1 MSTDFCGHDRIHLMG
16 ESATRPIEPR
26 CGTLAGLQAVLLL
39 LAGMSQSQ
47 RLWPSAGTSSP
58 CGLFVSRLSPQR
70 RRALQAA
77 ASEDARLL
85 ARHKP
90 SSGRFVS
97 GLGLASAPHR
107 GPLGR
112 VQLPFL
118 G

>member
-1 MSTDFCGHDRIHLMG
+1 MNMDSCGHDRVHLLG
-16 ESATRPIEPR
+16 ESATHPIEPR

-47 RLWPSAGTSSP
+47 RLWPSAGTNSP
-58 CGLFVSRLSPQR
+58 RGLFVSRLSPQR

-77 ASEDARLL
+77 AGEDARLL
-85 ARHKP
+85 ARHEP

-112 VQLPFL
+112 AQLRFL